1 MAESGCFVIET
12 LSFGT
17 HNKMFMY
24 KWNDDSKGRRGEN
37 RGVNRRLLLEPVG
50 RVGSTGGEGW
60 YYSLY
65 FCRSW
70 KFSRNENSDY
80 SYQSFPLPIL
90 RIRHKSKHTWAGT
103 MIPSTPQTVYTEA
116 SEQRSQDWGAAAL
129 LRWDKGLTLPALG
142 LRVRK
147 WSLTT
152 PCFSG
157 NTNQIPFPGWGFF
170 SFLLKKIRFSSS
182 GRGRGWGMGVSKG
195 VIAGFWLASTQTQ
208 CSGVFGRQQGD

>member
-1 MAESGCFVIET
+1 MITDG
-12 LSFGT
+12 
-17 HNKMFMY
+17 
-24 KWNDDSKGRRGEN
+24 
-37 RGVNRRLLLEPVG
+37 PVG
-50 RVGSTGGEGW
+50 RVGSTGGRGW
-60 YYSLY
+60 CYSL
-65 FCRSW
+65 FFGRSR

-80 SYQSFPLPIL
+80 SYQSLPLPVL
-90 RIRHKSKHTWAGT
+90 RVRQAHLGWNEDS
-103 MIPSTPQTVYTEA
+103 VYTSDCLHCSIWAE
-116 SEQRSQDWGAAAL
+116 EPGLGAAAPL
-129 LRWDKGLTLPALG
+129 HWDKGLTLPALG

-182 GRGRGWGMGVSKG
+182 GRGRGGGWGASKG